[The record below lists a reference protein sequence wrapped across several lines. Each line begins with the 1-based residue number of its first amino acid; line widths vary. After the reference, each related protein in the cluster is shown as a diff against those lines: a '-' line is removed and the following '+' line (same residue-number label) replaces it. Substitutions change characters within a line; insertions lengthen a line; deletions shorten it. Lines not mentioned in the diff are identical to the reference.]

1 MMFAKINSDW
11 PWAKE
16 ATSLMKKDIGNI
28 NYKSGSLENIQMQ
41 HTNEF
46 GKNLEHEQIIKL
58 CTHHRQS

>member
-1 MMFAKINSDW
+1 
-11 PWAKE
+11 
-16 ATSLMKKDIGNI
+16 MKKDIGNI